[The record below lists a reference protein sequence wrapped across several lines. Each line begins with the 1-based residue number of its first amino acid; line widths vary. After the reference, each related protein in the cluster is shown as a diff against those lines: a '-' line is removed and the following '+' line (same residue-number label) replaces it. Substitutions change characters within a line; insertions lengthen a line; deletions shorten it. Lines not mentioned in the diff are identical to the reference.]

1 MATPVTP
8 VKSIHNSQHQSTTT
22 PHANRNLVH
31 STQQNQ
37 GLASS
42 REQVIAD
49 TAEVDVIP
57 SGELIDAILG
67 KLDGIDAIRRKLV
80 HNGSLSDSGWTALY
94 TPAKESYLPCD
105 SPLEEDK
112 AFAGLA
118 TIFEQCLLAAGI
130 SRDTCNVQLK
140 VHGHANM
147 ATNFPNKTKPDA
159 TIHLTNS
166 SLLWARDHTIDHA
179 DVYLYVELK
188 KTTAEGNFQD
198 VSIEYFVMLTT
209 DHDPT

>member
-1 MATPVTP
+1 M
-8 VKSIHNSQHQSTTT
+8 
-22 PHANRNLVH
+22 
-31 STQQNQ
+31 Q

-42 REQVIAD
+42 REEVVAD

-67 KLDGIDAIRRKLV
+67 KLDDIDAIRQKLV
-80 HNGSLSDSGWTALY
+80 AEGSLSNDGWTALY
-94 TPAKESYLPCD
+94 THGKDSYLPCD

-130 SRDTCNVQLK
+130 SRDSCIVQLK

-147 ATNFPNKTKPDA
+147 ATDFPNKTRPDA
-159 TIHLTNS
+159 TIHLTKS
-166 SLLWARDHTIDHA
+166 SLLWPRDRAIDHV
-179 DVYLYVELK
+179 DVYLYVEFK
-188 KTTAEGNFQD
+188 KATTEGNYED
-198 VSIEYFVMLTT
+198 VRI
-209 DHDPT
+209 